1 MKETLNILKQA
12 ILLERRGQAF
22 YRKVAEQTDNEDVRK
37 IFDIMAEEEKL
48 HEAFLVSQYKSFQDN
63 GRFVEE
69 DLPNKDKDG
78 ISNLVL
84 SEDMKKS
91 IGAASYEASA
101 ISAAIDMETKAIKIY
116 ADHAEKASDPNEK
129 KLFQWLSDWEKT
141 HHKILHDLDEELKER
156 VWQDNNFWPF

>member
-116 ADHAEKASDPNEK
+116 A
-129 KLFQWLSDWEKT
+129 
-141 HHKILHDLDEELKER
+141 
-156 VWQDNNFWPF
+156 